1 MVYVLLDGVGDLP
14 HPDLDGKTPLEAAST
29 THMDALAKNGVMGQV
44 ISVGKG
50 IAPESDIAVFNMLG
64 YKFQHSDYAGRG
76 VIEAIGIG
84 IDFQDGDLALRGN
97 FATLDNDGRIID
109 RRAGRKIERDD
120 AEKISKEI
128 ESKIKF
134 SNPNASVVVAPTIG
148 HRIIVRL
155 RDNKPLSSEITNTD
169 PAYTRVDGMGIAK
182 AVSDFM
188 KIEKCIPMEQTDD
201 ASNAANLVNEFTE
214 QSLEIM
220 KESNEFSNPNATVV
234 VAPTIGHRIIVRL
247 RDNKPLS
254 SEITNTDPAYTR
266 VDGMGIAKAVSD
278 FMKIEKCIPMEQTDD
293 ASNAANL
300 VNEFTEQSLEIMKE
314 SNVNRQRSEKNK
326 KLLNSILLRDAG
338 NKYPNV
344 KPINELHAM
353 NFSCIVDMPVEIG
366 ISNILKMKTFNAGG
380 LTDYEE
386 KAKVAA
392 QAMNTENAIYVHL
405 KGPDEFGHDGDAIGK
420 MKNIEE
426 IDKRFFGTLLN
437 NIDVSKIA
445 VMISADHSTPCI
457 NKGHSDD
464 PVPLL
469 ISGDMIVNDNSQR
482 FTEEDGKKGTIGLI
496 DGANVVKTGID
507 LFKT

>member
-1 MVYVLLDGVGDLP
+1 MADNNHVKIVYVLLDGVGDLP
-14 HPDLDGKTPLEAAST
+14 HPDLDGKTPLEAAVT
-29 THMDALAKNGVMGQV
+29 TNMDRLAKNGVMGQV

-84 IDFQDGDLALRGN
+84 VDFKDGDLALRGN
-97 FATLDNDGRIID
+97 FATLDNEERIID
-109 RRAGRKIERDD
+109 RRAGRTIERDD

-128 ESKIKF
+128 ENEIKF
-134 SNPNASVVVAPTIG
+134 SNANASVVVAPTIG

-155 RDNKPLSSEITNTD
+155 RDDKPLSSEITNTD
-169 PAYTRVDGMGIAK
+169 PAYARVDGMGIAK

-188 KIEKCIPMEQTDD
+188 RIEKCIPMEQTED
-201 ASNAANLVNEFTE
+201 ASNAAKLVNEFTE

-220 KESNEFSNPNATVV
+220 KKSDV
-234 VAPTIGHRIIVRL
+234 
-247 RDNKPLS
+247 NK
-254 SEITNTDPAYTR
+254 
-266 VDGMGIAKAVSD
+266 
-278 FMKIEKCIPMEQTDD
+278 
-293 ASNAANL
+293 
-300 VNEFTEQSLEIMKE
+300 
-314 SNVNRQRSEKNK
+314 QRSQKNK

-344 KPINELHAM
+344 KPINELHAI
-353 NFSCIVDMPVEIG
+353 NFSCIVDMPVEVG
-366 ISNILKMKTFNAGG
+366 ISNILEMKMFNAGG

-392 QAMNTENAIYVHL
+392 QAMQTENAIYVHL
-405 KGPDEFGHDGDAIGK
+405 KGPDEFGHDGDAVGK

-426 IDKRFFGTLLN
+426 IDKRFFGTLLD
-437 NIDVSKIA
+437 NIDVTKIA

-469 ISGDMIVNDNSQR
+469 ISGDMITNDNSQR
-482 FTEEDGKKGTIGLI
+482 FTEEEGREGAIGLI
-496 DGANVVKTGID
+496 EGAQVVKTGID

>member
-1 MVYVLLDGVGDLP
+1 MGKIIDNNDVKIIYVLLDGVGDLP
-14 HPDLDGKTPLEAAST
+14 HPDLAGKTPLEAAT
-29 THMDALAKNGVMGQV
+29 TKNMDMLAKNGIMGQV

-84 IDFQDGDLALRGN
+84 IDFKDGDLALRGN
-97 FATLDNDGRIID
+97 FATLDDEGKIID
-109 RRAGRKIERDD
+109 RRAGRIIERED

-128 ESKIKF
+128 EKEIKF
-134 SNPNASVVVAPTIG
+134 SNPNTTVAVAPTVG
-148 HRIIVRL
+148 HRVTIRL
-155 RDNKPLSSEITNTD
+155 RDSKPLSSEISNTD
-169 PAYTRVDGMGIAK
+169 PAYARVDGMGIAK

-188 KIEKCIPMEQTDD
+188 KIEKCIPLEQTE
-201 ASNAANLVNEFTE
+201 NAANTANLVNEFTK

-220 KESNEFSNPNATVV
+220 KKSDV
-234 VAPTIGHRIIVRL
+234 
-247 RDNKPLS
+247 NK
-254 SEITNTDPAYTR
+254 
-266 VDGMGIAKAVSD
+266 
-278 FMKIEKCIPMEQTDD
+278 
-293 ASNAANL
+293 
-300 VNEFTEQSLEIMKE
+300 
-314 SNVNRQRSEKNK
+314 QRSQKNK

-344 KPINELHAM
+344 KPINDLHSM

-366 ISNILKMKTFNAGG
+366 ISNILKMKAFNAGG

-392 QAMNTENAIYVHL
+392 QAMKTENAIYVHL

-426 IDKRFFGTLLN
+426 IDERFFGTLLDHV
-437 NIDVSKIA
+437 DVSNIA
-445 VMISADHSTPCI
+445 IMISADHSTPSI
-457 NKGHSDD
+457 HKGHSDD

-469 ISGDMIVNDNSQR
+469 ISGNMITNDDTQR
-482 FTEEDGKKGTIGLI
+482 FTETEAKKGAIGLI
-496 DGANVVKTGID
+496 DGVQVVKTGID

>member
-29 THMDALAKNGVMGQV
+29 THMDTLAKNGVMGQV

-76 VIEAIGIG
+76 VIEAVGIG

-97 FATLDNDGRIID
+97 FATLDNEGRIID

-128 ESKIKF
+128 ESEIKF

-188 KIEKCIPMEQTDD
+188 KIEKCIPMEQTED

-220 KESNEFSNPNATVV
+220 K
-234 VAPTIGHRIIVRL
+234 
-247 RDNKPLS
+247 K
-254 SEITNTDPAYTR
+254 
-266 VDGMGIAKAVSD
+266 
-278 FMKIEKCIPMEQTDD
+278 
-293 ASNAANL
+293 
-300 VNEFTEQSLEIMKE
+300 
-314 SNVNRQRSEKNK
+314 SNVNKQRSDKNK

-338 NKYPNV
+338 NKHPNV

-392 QAMNTENAIYVHL
+392 HAMSTENAIYVHL

-426 IDKRFFGTLLN
+426 IDKRFFGTLLS
-437 NIDVSKIA
+437 NIDVSNTA
-445 VMISADHSTPCI
+445 VIISADHSTPCI
-457 NKGHSDD
+457 NRGHSDD

-496 DGANVVKTGID
+496 EGASVVKTGID